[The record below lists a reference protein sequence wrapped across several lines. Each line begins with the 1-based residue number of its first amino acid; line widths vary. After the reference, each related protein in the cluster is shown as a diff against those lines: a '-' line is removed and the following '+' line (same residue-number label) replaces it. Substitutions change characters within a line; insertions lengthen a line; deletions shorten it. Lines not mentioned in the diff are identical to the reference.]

1 MQVIRSIDDFEL
13 ACKQPSSLIIFSSL
27 KACKPCRMLK
37 EWLETDYTF
46 ELENIYY
53 VDIYLPLLSDITDE
67 IVVLPTLHLYQHS
80 QKIKEVEGFNK
91 FEIEPLLSMLNQ
103 TQTNDNCTLLTNDL
117 EHVENDEN
125 VENKESAEHVERIEN
140 VENVENVKQVDGT
153 PKTVDEILEELQKR
167 LS

>member
-13 ACKQPSSLIIFSSL
+13 ACNQPSSLIIFSSL

-46 ELENIYY
+46 ELDHIYY
-53 VDIYLPLLSDITDE
+53 VDIYLPVLSDITDE
-67 IVVLPTLHLYQHS
+67 IVVLPTIHLYQYS
-80 QKIKEVEGFNK
+80 RQIKEVEGFNK
-91 FEIEPLLSMLNQ
+91 FEIEPLLAMLSNQ
-103 TQTNDNCTLLTNDL
+103 TSQSNDNCTLLTNAL
-117 EHVENDEN
+117 ELVENE
-125 VENKESAEHVERIEN
+125 ESIETI
-140 VENVENVKQVDGT
+140 ESIESIEQADST